1 MSDVP
6 PEGDFFF
13 VEDETSFAD
22 ARRKAI
28 AECVQAFHEG
38 SKKVTGAEERLN
50 NALTD
55 LQALEDF
62 AREVRRLI
70 EQRAFQNLPQLS
82 RPGTRLDGY
91 HHLTVG
97 PWRGI
102 FLVQRGGASVAAILF
117 SKDPHALQGRISE
130 ISERYQL
137 TAPQKGQSGA

>member
-1 MSDVP
+1 MSDVLA
-6 PEGDFFF
+6 ECDFFF

-38 SKKVTGAEERLN
+38 SKKVMGAEERLDY
-50 NALTD
+50 ALTD

-91 HHLTVG
+91 HHLTSGLGVESSLCNVG
-97 PWRGI
+97 AQALLPSYFRRI
-102 FLVQRGGASVAAILF
+102 PTHFRGASPKYPNAI
-117 SKDPHALQGRISE
+117 S
-130 ISERYQL
+130 
-137 TAPQKGQSGA
+137 